1 MPLRPAA
8 PQHLPHRPHPAR
20 AAAARALAALG
31 AALALWGLA
40 QPAHAD
46 LWAFVDERG
55 ITHFAA
61 QALDE
66 RYKLYFRG
74 SLYDSTEQG
83 LKPPLVEAEAAA
95 DDDGGSDAGRRL
107 QASTRMQSFFDI
119 SPRYKSVRGH
129 LRKAA
134 DHTGVDYDLLKAVIA
149 VESGFDAQAI
159 SPKGAVGLMQLMPAT
174 AERYGVTADKSR
186 SIEDKLTDP
195 RTNIRAGARYL
206 SYLIK
211 LFPGRID
218 LAVAAYNAGEGA
230 VKRSSNQI
238 PNYKETRDYVATVLG
253 LYAAFKGDASVP
265 VAKAFKSNKLPKA
278 GTAVAAEAG
287 SAQPVSRTRQGGRV
301 RIEFPAAADASSLSG
316 TREALARP

>member
-31 AALALWGLA
+31 AALALWGVA

-159 SPKGAVGLMQLMPAT
+159 SPRGAVGLMQLMPAT
-174 AERYGVTADKSR
+174 AQRFGVEASRQRSVQQQLAD
-186 SIEDKLTDP
+186 P
-195 RTNIRAGARYL
+195 AVNVPAGARYL
-206 SYLIK
+206 NHLMG
-211 LFPGRID
+211 LFPGRLD
-218 LAVAAYNAGEGA
+218 LVLAAYNAGEGA
-230 VKRSSNQI
+230 VRRAGQAI
-238 PNYKETRDYVATVLG
+238 PPYQETRNYVKAVLG
-253 LYAAFKGDASVP
+253 IYEQLQGGRQRAGQAAP
-265 VAKAFKSNKLPKA
+265 
-278 GTAVAAEAG
+278 AVAA
-287 SAQPVSRTRQGGRV
+287 QPGTAP
-301 RIEFPAAADASSLSG
+301 RIRMTLSTG
-316 TREALARP
+316 LPSPR